1 MGQQAG
7 LANFKGFDDYVEVFT
22 AGTHT
27 DSKGITHTFTHD
39 DLDQMVKNTAP
50 MTAPAVVG
58 HPKTDAPAYGWV
70 AELKRDGDSVFAKFD
85 QVNADFASAVESG
98 AYKKRSISAAKNA
111 DGEYYVKHIG
121 WLGGAAP
128 AIKGLADVHF
138 AESDDDVVM
147 EFTEFAEKEA
157 YREIGWLINTV
168 GNILRG
174 LREKIIADN
183 GIEIADKFIPDW
195 EINNLSN
202 AESNIIARL
211 EQSPNNYSEGWNGA
225 ELIDLMVSTV
235 QAQIDAQPAPTPQ
248 QPPAQFSEREIELQ
262 NRVAELETQAT
273 HAECQTIVDGWLAA
287 GKLTPAMAAGA
298 VDFMVGLR
306 QSDTTFEFAEG
317 EGDKATTKSITQ
329 SEWLTNFVENLRPI
343 QLGVEQGGGEAA
355 SAVNINAYS
364 IVDAAQEYQASQK
377 EKNIDVTWDAAV
389 VHVTKT
395 MQSAQA

>member
-50 MTAPAVVG
+50 STAPAVVG
-58 HPKTDAPAYGWV
+58 HPKTDAPAYGW
-70 AELKRDGDSVFAKFD
+70 ATEFKRDGDSLFAKFD
-85 QVNADFASAVESG
+85 QVNNDFAEAVKSG
-98 AYKKRSISAAKNA
+98 AYKKRSISTAKNA
-111 DGEYYVKHIG
+111 DGEYYIKHIG

-138 AESDDDVVM
+138 AESETDVVM

-157 YREIGWLINTV
+157 IREIGWLINTV

-183 GIEIADKFIPDW
+183 DIETADKFVPDW
-195 EINNLSN
+195 EISSLNNASETI
-202 AESNIIARL
+202 AARL
-211 EQSPNNYSEGWNGA
+211 EQNPSNFAEGWNGA
-225 ELIDLMVSTV
+225 ELIDLMASTV
-235 QAQIDAQPAPTPQ
+235 QAQIDAQPPKTTPEK
-248 QPPAQFSEREIELQ
+248 PPAQFSELEVQLQ
-262 NRVAELETQAT
+262 NRVAELEAKTT
-273 HAECQTIVDGWLAA
+273 RAECQTIVDGWMSA

-317 EGDKATTKSITQ
+317 DTNKSVTQ
-329 SEWLTNFVENLRPI
+329 SEWLANFVENLRPI

-355 SAVNINAYS
+355 PAMNINARS

>member
-1 MGQQAG
+1 MGQQ
-7 LANFKGFDDYVEVFT
+7 ANFKGFDDYVEVFT

-58 HPKTDAPAYGWV
+58 HPKTDAPAYGWA
-70 AELKRDGDSVFAKFD
+70 AELKRDGDSLFAKFD
-85 QVNADFASAVESG
+85 QVNNDFAEAVKSG
-98 AYKKRSISAAKNA
+98 AYKKRSISTAKNA

-157 YREIGWLINTV
+157 FREIGWMITSV

-183 GIEIADKFIPDW
+183 DIETADKFIPDW
-195 EINNLSN
+195 EINSLSN
-202 AESNIIARL
+202 AESNIVARL
-211 EQSPNNYSEGWNGA
+211 EQDSSNYNEGWDGA
-225 ELIDLMVSTV
+225 ELIGLLASTV
-235 QAQIDAQPAPTPQ
+235 QAKIDAQPPKTTPEK
-248 QPPAQFSEREIELQ
+248 PPAQFSELEVKLQ

-273 HAECQTIVDGWLAA
+273 RAECQTIVDGWLAA

-306 QSDTTFEFAEG
+306 TSDTTFEFAEG
-317 EGDKATTKSITQ
+317 DGDKATTKSLTQ
-329 SEWLTNFVENLRPI
+329 SEWLANFVENLRPI
-343 QLGVEQGGGEAA
+343 QLGVEQGGGEVVTTIGSDAE
-355 SAVNINAYS
+355 S
-364 IVDAAQEYQASQK
+364 IKNAAQEYQAQQ
-377 EKNIDVTWDAAV
+377 EKSGVVISWVDAVT
-389 VHVTKT
+389 HITKST
-395 MQSAQA
+395 QS